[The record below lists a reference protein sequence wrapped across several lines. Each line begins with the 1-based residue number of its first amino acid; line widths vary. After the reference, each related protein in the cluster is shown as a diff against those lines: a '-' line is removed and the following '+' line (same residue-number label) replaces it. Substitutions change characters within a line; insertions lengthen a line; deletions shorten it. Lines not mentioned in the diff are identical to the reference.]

1 MSDSDELDSMDDGE
15 SPDAG
20 AGSRK
25 KGGALG
31 ALLPTILKFA
41 AIGIGALIFIV
52 TVSVITYSLMSKGGK
67 SQTVVADPESPY
79 MGKRPYYSW
88 YTSIGTVTTKTKDS
102 GDNKSYTVTV
112 VMNLGYDQEDQPS
125 GSELSQ
131 RQYELRDFTRHYFTG
146 KTAEELQPEN
156 EGRLKQDIRE
166 ILNTRFF
173 DTAKIRLVVFE
184 KLDVMEVF

>member
-1 MSDSDELDSMDDGE
+1 MSDSDELDMDDGE

-20 AGSRK
+20 GGGGGRK

-67 SQTVVADPESPY
+67 SQTVVVDPTSPY
-79 MGKRPYYSW
+79 MGKRPYYTY
-88 YTSIGTVTTKTKDS
+88 YTNIGSVTTKTKDT
-102 GDNKSYTVTV
+102 DKNYTITV
-112 VMNLGYDQEDQPS
+112 VMNLGYDQEDVAAS
-125 GSELSQ
+125 SELSQ
-131 RQYELRDFTRHYFTG
+131 RQYELRDFVRHYFTG
-146 KTAEELQPEN
+146 KYAEELSPEN
-156 EGRLKQDIRE
+156 EARLKQDIKE
-166 ILNTRFF
+166 ILNTRFL
-173 DTAKIRLVVFE
+173 DTAKIRLVTFD